1 MKTSIMA
8 VILILSPIL
17 SLAQTTDIRNSY
29 GDLVGTRRYDRASGD
44 MEFRNQYGD
53 LKYTGERNGNGYD
66 IRDSYGDLKWTE
78 QSEE

>member
-1 MKTSIMA
+1 MTWLEPGATI
-8 VILILSPIL
+8 
-17 SLAQTTDIRNSY
+17 
-29 GDLVGTRRYDRASGD
+29 GTGN

-53 LKYTGERNGNGYD
+53 LKYTGKRNDNGYD